1 MTDDRAAMERISR
14 TREAVE
20 VFTDPAALEAA
31 VYELL
36 GSRFD
41 KATISVLGSDAE
53 IRKRVGHLY
62 RSVEEI
68 EDDRRAPRAAFVSVG
83 TRLKEEM
90 AAVVFPLYVGGLAG
104 LAAVVASG
112 GALALVIAGIIVGT
126 VTGAGVGGLLAN
138 AIAEHHYKR
147 VEEQVVQG
155 GLVLWVKVADHDAER
170 RALAVLK
177 KARAHDIHI
186 HQIRRQWGPNDMRG

>member
-14 TREAVE
+14 TREAVG

-68 EDDRRAPRAAFVSVG
+68 EDDRRAPPSFRW
-83 TRLKEEM
+83 
-90 AAVVFPLYVGGLAG
+90 
-104 LAAVVASG
+104 
-112 GALALVIAGIIVGT
+112 
-126 VTGAGVGGLLAN
+126 
-138 AIAEHHYKR
+138 
-147 VEEQVVQG
+147 
-155 GLVLWVKVADHDAER
+155 VLD
-170 RALAVLK
+170 
-177 KARAHDIHI
+177 
-186 HQIRRQWGPNDMRG
+186 

>member
-1 MTDDRAAMERISR
+1 M
-14 TREAVE
+14 
-20 VFTDPAALEAA
+20 
-31 VYELL
+31 
-36 GSRFD
+36 
-41 KATISVLGSDAE
+41 
-53 IRKRVGHLY
+53 
-62 RSVEEI
+62 
-68 EDDRRAPRAAFVSVG
+68 
-83 TRLKEEM
+83 
-90 AAVVFPLYVGGLAG
+90 VFPLYVGGLAG

-155 GLVLWVKVADHDAER
+155 GLVLWVKVAGHDAER